1 MLDELKTLKDSIT
14 DEQED
19 FLEDIL
25 GPDLSFMF
33 FKALGSKDEDTAEER
48 ISEFKDAIKKT
59 PTKAFKL
66 MTKMTKGQKA
76 IVTSMMT

>member
-1 MLDELKTLKDSIT
+1 MLDKLHTLKESIT
-14 DEQED
+14 EEQED

-33 FKALGSKDEDTAEER
+33 FKALESKDEEAAEER
-48 ISEFKDAIKKT
+48 ISEFKEAIKKT
-59 PTKAFKL
+59 PTKAFKV
-66 MTKMTKGQKA
+66 MAKMTKEQKA